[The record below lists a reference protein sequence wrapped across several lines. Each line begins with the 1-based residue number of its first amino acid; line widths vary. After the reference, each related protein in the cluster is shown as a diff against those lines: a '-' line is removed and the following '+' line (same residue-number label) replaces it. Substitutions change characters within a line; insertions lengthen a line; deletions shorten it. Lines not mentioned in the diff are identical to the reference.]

1 MSDNNLIEID
11 VQAFRT
17 QFGLNLYRER
27 TGRSMSLELL
37 AQKVGI
43 RPEYV
48 YQLEAGRKTPSLDV
62 IVCIA
67 NVLGITFNQLLVG
80 TYSAQQ
86 MELHRNPLAAK
97 LALLPDSSRRYVE
110 EYLELDF
117 KWHPPIKRRIR
128 RILKSTNHK
137 KKEN

>member
-1 MSDNNLIEID
+1 MPDNNLIEID

-27 TGRSMSLELL
+27 TSRSMSSQLL

-48 YQLEAGRKTPSLDV
+48 NQLEAGQKTPSLDI

-67 NVLGITFNQLLVG
+67 NVLGITFNQLLIG
-80 TYSAQQ
+80 TYSTQQ
-86 MELHRNPLAAK
+86 MDLYRNPLAAK
-97 LALLPDSSRRYVE
+97 LALLSDTSRRYVE

-128 RILKSTNHK
+128 RALRSTNHK